1 MAAAERG
8 DAGVAGGGME
18 LVEIRRLAEFPGE
31 RVLAPARADQKH
43 LHTRTLASGV
53 DEFETAANREGRRRM
68 LEPGLD
74 KHLWES
80 WWQQFD
86 EDVQTSPGEA
96 LPELDGLIAQMLEA
110 RGYAIDDPVVVE
122 GDDRDVV
129 ADFLA
134 AREIARAVEQGKEIE
149 PEDIE
154 TAIENY
160 RELYEFLIEDRAAP

>member
-1 MAAAERG
+1 
-8 DAGVAGGGME
+8 
-18 LVEIRRLAEFPGE
+18 
-31 RVLAPARADQKH
+31 
-43 LHTRTLASGV
+43 
-53 DEFETAANREGRRRM
+53 M

-86 EDVQTSPGEA
+86 DDVQTSPAEA

-134 AREIARAVEQGKEIE
+134 ARETMRAVEQGKEIE
-149 PEDIE
+149 REDIE

-160 RELYEFLIEDRAAP
+160 RELYEFLIEDRTAP

>member
-1 MAAAERG
+1 
-8 DAGVAGGGME
+8 
-18 LVEIRRLAEFPGE
+18 
-31 RVLAPARADQKH
+31 
-43 LHTRTLASGV
+43 
-53 DEFETAANREGRRRM
+53 M

-96 LPELDGLIAQMLEA
+96 LSELDGLIAQMLEA
-110 RGYAIDDPVVVE
+110 RGYAVDDPVASE

-134 AREIARAVEQGKEIE
+134 ARDIARAAETTKIDQ
-149 PEDIE
+149 EDID
-154 TAIENY
+154 TALGDLRDIHD
-160 RELYEFLIEDRAAP
+160 FLVDQRGAP

>member
-1 MAAAERG
+1 
-8 DAGVAGGGME
+8 
-18 LVEIRRLAEFPGE
+18 
-31 RVLAPARADQKH
+31 
-43 LHTRTLASGV
+43 
-53 DEFETAANREGRRRM
+53 M

-86 EDVQTSPGEA
+86 EDVQTSPDEA
-96 LPELDGLIAQMLEA
+96 LSELDGLIAQMLEA
-110 RGYAIDDPVVVE
+110 RGYAIDDPVIRE

-134 AREIARAVEQGKEIE
+134 AREIRRAVEQGKEID
-149 PEDIE
+149 PEDIQ